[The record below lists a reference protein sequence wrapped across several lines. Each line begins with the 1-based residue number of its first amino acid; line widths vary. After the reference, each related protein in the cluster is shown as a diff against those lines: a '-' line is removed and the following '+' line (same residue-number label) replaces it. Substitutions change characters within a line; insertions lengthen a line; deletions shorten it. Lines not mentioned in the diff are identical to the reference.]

1 MENRKSITL
10 VSNNYWTLYK
20 FRYEVVELF
29 ISKGYQVNLI
39 ASDDPYSD
47 KFDHECIKKYYV
59 PINNRG
65 ISFIDEFRTFINL
78 FKIYKSLN
86 SGLIFHFTIKPNI
99 YGSIICRILRIK
111 SISFIT
117 GIGHTFINK
126 NLLQRTIIILYK
138 LALSKVSEVWF
149 TNNSDVNL
157 FKSLSIIKRNK
168 TRIVPGSGIN
178 TPDNIMKYEHSPK
191 ISFLMIARLQN
202 EKGVMEYLKCSEYYK
217 DNRDISF
224 ILIGDPQTDD
234 PSGVQLDTINNYVD
248 KKTITYMGYQ
258 EDIYKYIMDASCIV
272 LPSYRE
278 GMSTVLLEASVHKRP
293 IITTRVPGC
302 EDIIKNS
309 SYGILCEPRDYKS
322 LLQAIQKFIKLDHLE
337 ISMMVEKTFDHV
349 RKNFSKES
357 VLMNY
362 KSSISDIK

>member
-1 MENRKSITL
+1 MKNRKSITL

-29 ISKGYQVNLI
+29 LSKGYQVNLI
-39 ASDDPYSD
+39 ASADPYSS
-47 KFDHECIKKYYV
+47 KFDHEYIKKYYV
-59 PINNRG
+59 PMRSRG
-65 ISFIDEFRTFINL
+65 KSVIDEFRTFISL

-86 SGLIFHFTIKPNI
+86 TDLIFHFTIKPNI
-99 YGSIICRILRIK
+99 YGSIICRFLGIK

-149 TNNSDVNL
+149 TNYSDKNL
-157 FKSLSIIKRNK
+157 FKSLNIIKKNK
-168 TRIVPGSGIN
+168 TKIVPGAGIDIPRN
-178 TPDNIMKYEHSPK
+178 TMKYEHNTK

-202 EKGVMEYLKCSEYYK
+202 EKGVIEYLKCSEYYK
-217 DNRDISF
+217 NNPDVSF
-224 ILIGDPQTDD
+224 LLIGNPQTDD
-234 PSGVQLDTINNYVD
+234 PSGIQLDIINNYVD
-248 KKTITYMGYQ
+248 EKAITYMGYQ
-258 EDIYKYIMDASCIV
+258 EDIYKYITNASCVV

-278 GMSTVLLEASVHKRP
+278 GMSTILLEASVHKRP
-293 IITTRVPGC
+293 IITTKVPGC
-302 EDIIKNS
+302 VDIIKDS
-309 SYGILCEPRDYKS
+309 SYGILCEPRDHES

-337 ISMMVEKTFDHV
+337 ISMMVDKTYDHV
-349 RKNFSKES
+349 EKNFSKKS

-362 KSSISDIK
+362 KNSMSHIK